1 MAIGLK
7 RGEVA
12 LYDHEIE
19 WELNATKTIDKLKE
33 IFGDVAVDIQHIGS
47 TSIVHIKAKPIIDI
61 AVAVRDFDDVLALSP
76 ILENE
81 GFFFRGREGKE
92 RQPVF
97 QCGEYVSGEKDMRLL
112 THYIHIIKADSQQ
125 WHNYINFRDYMN
137 ACPTAANKY
146 EALKLSLAKENKD
159 NGDLHNYHMGK
170 QDYISEMIQ
179 IARLWDDFGRRFIK
193 IEPISKGMS
202 SDQKYYI
209 ETADDKH
216 LLLRVADVSEYDRKK
231 EEFEIMQRVSALGVP
246 MPQPVDFGACNGGK
260 SVYTL
265 LSWVDGE
272 EVEEVLPLLSDT
284 EQYVL
289 GIKSGEILRKIHA
302 LTAPEDSQDWA
313 TRYFAVMDERLDAFR
328 SEGVR
333 FHGDSIILEYLEKK
347 RHLLKKRPQCRH
359 HSDYHEGNM
368 ILTKDG
374 ELHII
379 DWHTVDF
386 DNYGDPWYEFNRVDC
401 NYPAFSTGQI
411 NGYFDGK
418 PPEEFWILLAYY
430 QAAGAITSI
439 VWAKYF
445 APHLLEEKLEVN
457 ADVLRWYDNFQNL
470 MPTWYIKDFYIQYI
484 DDIPYKLK
492 APFDFSFI
500 SKYGKVF
507 KIFDDQDSGNIC
519 FGCEKDGE
527 RYFIKFAG
535 APTEQYN
542 GKPEDAVTR
551 LKLTLPVYQELR
563 HHNLIEFVEAEE
575 IGGGFAMV
583 FKWADGE
590 CMDGMYPQS
599 HQKFMQSDIETRLT
613 VYRDI
618 LSFFEYIASH
628 GYVAIDFY
636 DGSILYDFERQ
647 ETTLCDIDFFRK
659 MPCKNDMGRMWG
671 SSRFMSPE
679 EFRLGAELDEITN
692 VYTLGATAFALFS
705 DYNRSTETWPLGE
718 KAFDVVSKAVSDN
731 RNERQQSISE
741 FIEEWEVALC

>member
-61 AVAVRDFDDVLALSP
+61 TVAVRDFDDVLALSP

-81 GFFFRGREGKE
+81 GFFFRGWEGKE

-347 RHLLKKRPQCRH
+347 RHLLKNRPQCRH

-470 MPTWYIKDFYIQYI
+470 MPTWYLKDFYIQYI

-507 KIFDDQDSGNIC
+507 KVFDEQRSGNIC
-519 FGCEKDGE
+519 FGIEEDGK
-527 RYFIKFAG
+527 RYFIKFSG
-535 APTEQYN
+535 APTVNYN
-542 GKPEDAVTR
+542 GSPEEIIGFSKDAATTYR
-551 LKLTLPVYQELR
+551 TLAHQ
-563 HHNLIEFVEAEE
+563 NLINMVEAEK
-575 IGGGFAMV
+575 ISGGFIMV
-583 FKWADGE
+583 FNWTDAE
-590 CMDGMYPQS
+590 CAGRDYPES
-599 HQKFMQSDIETRLT
+599 RTKFMALKMKTKIK
-613 VYRDI
+613 I
-618 LSFFEYIASH
+618 FEDVMDFHAH
-628 GYVAIDFY
+628 VAKQGYVAIDFY
-636 DGSILYDFERQ
+636 DGSIMYDFSQ
-647 ETTLCDIDFFRK
+647 NKTVICDIDLYQK
-659 MPCKNDMGRMWG
+659 SPYVGWLGRWG
-671 SSRFMSPE
+671 SASFVSPE
-679 EFRLGAELDEITN
+679 EVTQGAVMDEITT
-692 VYTLGATAFALFS
+692 VHTMGQTAFALFTES
-705 DYNRSTETWPLGE
+705 DRSPEKWPLDMKLYE
-718 KAFDVVSKAVSDN
+718 VVKKATSND
-731 RNERQQSISE
+731 RNERQQSIE
-741 FIEEWEVALC
+741 QLINEWRAAK